1 MMMSPEEYVY
11 SHRDDSIEEL
21 IKERNSLIENLK
33 ELEKIVFDP
42 DKKSTEWLT
51 IPGPDVQYSFC
62 CCFIVE
68 ICKLIR
74 DKYNNEYDEEEPED
88 EYEEEQFYLK
98 DFAIFKSM
106 KKRLLKAFDLYNKN
120 CDDTKFKDFQEQF
133 LSALDTFSNGETV
146 DSYVIDISYNS
157 DSGIS
162 SVSINLT
169 GNELT
174 ISSGGYSYGACG
186 GDSYT
191 DWIISF
197 FSEGEVDN
205 SYEIDGEAFD
215 VFSEILGSDGVDV
228 DFFN

>member
-1 MMMSPEEYVY
+1 MMMSPEAYVY
-11 SHRDDSIEEL
+11 SHRDDSIADL
-21 IKERNSLIENLK
+21 IKERNNLIKEMI

-42 DKKSTEWLT
+42 NKTSPEWLT

-62 CCFIVE
+62 CCYLSE

-74 DKYNNEYDEEEPED
+74 DKYNSEFDEEESED
-88 EYEEEQFYLK
+88 EYEEERYYLK

-106 KKRLLKAFDLYNKN
+106 KKRLLKAFDLYNKK
-120 CDDTKFKDFQEQF
+120 CDNTEFRNFQKQF
-133 LSALDTFSNGETV
+133 LSALDDLSNGGIV
-146 DSYVIDISYNS
+146 DSYVIDISYGT
-157 DSGIS
+157 DAGLS
-162 SVSINLT
+162 SVEINLT

-174 ISSGGYSYGACG
+174 ITSSGYVYGECG

-205 SYEIDGEAFD
+205 SYDIDYEAFD
-215 VFSEILGSDGVDV
+215 VFSEILGADGADV